1 MSGPGDAASLR
12 VPVTMRLE
20 RSAVAQLA
28 GVIGSL
34 WLAVALL
41 APAISLAVSE
51 DVRNLLRDL
60 SIQVPSRE
68 VGAPQFSLP
77 DLKGVSVRLADY
89 KGRAV
94 MIYFWT
100 TY

>member
-1 MSGPGDAASLR
+1 MTP
-12 VPVTMRLE
+12 E
-20 RSAVAQLA
+20 RSAIGQFA
-28 GVIGSL
+28 GVVGFL
-34 WLAVALL
+34 WFVAALL
-41 APAISLAVSE
+41 APANSLAVSE
-51 DVRNLLRDL
+51 DVHSLLREL

-68 VGAPQFSLP
+68 VDAPQFSLP
-77 DLKGVSVRLADY
+77 DVKGASVRLADY

>member
-1 MSGPGDAASLR
+1 MSGSGDASSLR
-12 VPVTMRLE
+12 ERFSMRPE
-20 RSAVAQLA
+20 RAAITQFA

-34 WLAVALL
+34 WLVAALL
-41 APAISLAVSE
+41 APPSSLAVSQ
-51 DVRNLLRDL
+51 DVHDLMREL
-60 SIQVPSRE
+60 SIQVPPGE
-68 VGAPQFSLP
+68 VRAPRFSLP
-77 DLKGVSVRLADY
+77 DLKGTSVRLADY

>member
-1 MSGPGDAASLR
+1 
-12 VPVTMRLE
+12 MRPE
-20 RSAVAQLA
+20 RSAIARFA

-34 WLAVALL
+34 GLVAAFL
-41 APAISLAVSE
+41 APANSLAVSE
-51 DVRNLLRDL
+51 DVRSLLREL
-60 SIQVPSRE
+60 SIHVPSRE

-77 DLKGVSVRLADY
+77 DVKGASVRLTDY

>member
-1 MSGPGDAASLR
+1 MTP
-12 VPVTMRLE
+12 E
-20 RSAVAQLA
+20 RSAIAQFV
-28 GVIGSL
+28 GVVGSL
-34 WLAVALL
+34 WLAAALL
-41 APAISLAVSE
+41 TPANSLAVSE
-51 DVRNLLRDL
+51 DVRSVLREL

-77 DLKGVSVRLADY
+77 DLKGASVRLSDY
-89 KGRAV
+89 EGRAV

>member
-1 MSGPGDAASLR
+1 
-12 VPVTMRLE
+12 MRPE
-20 RSAVAQLA
+20 WSVIARFAR
-28 GVIGSL
+28 VIGSL
-34 WLAVALL
+34 GLVAALL
-41 APAISLAVSE
+41 APASSLAVSE
-51 DVRNLLRDL
+51 DVRSLLREL

-77 DLKGVSVRLADY
+77 DVKGASVRLADY